1 MFRAISKTEK
11 EKKSMDVLI
20 VELEK
25 APRMASITGDLNSLQ
40 QVVGGYIEAVYPYDD
55 PVAIVCHEE
64 GKLIGLPLNR
74 KLEDYDIIAGTFI
87 VCGLGEEDFDSLSP
101 ELAEKYRE
109 KFADPEI
116 FMKMGS
122 RIVAIPIK
130 PKDELHVGK
139 PKQKSTE
146 PEL

>member
-1 MFRAISKTEK
+1 
-11 EKKSMDVLI
+11 MDVLI
-20 VELEK
+20 VEPEK
-25 APRMASITGDLNSLQ
+25 SPRMASITGDLNSLQ

-87 VCGLGEEDFDSLSP
+87 VCGLGEEDFDSLTP

-116 FMKMGS
+116 FMKMGN
-122 RIVAIPIK
+122 RIVAIPVK
-130 PKDELHVGK
+130 PKDNLHVAK

>member
-1 MFRAISKTEK
+1 
-11 EKKSMDVLI
+11 MDVLI
-20 VELEK
+20 VEPEK

-87 VCGLGEEDFDSLSP
+87 VCGLG
-101 ELAEKYRE
+101 
-109 KFADPEI
+109 
-116 FMKMGS
+116 
-122 RIVAIPIK
+122 
-130 PKDELHVGK
+130 
-139 PKQKSTE
+139 
-146 PEL
+146 

>member
-1 MFRAISKTEK
+1 
-11 EKKSMDVLI
+11 MDVLI
-20 VELEK
+20 VEPEK
-25 APRMASITGDLNSLQ
+25 SPRIANISGDLESLQ
-40 QVVGGYIEAVYPYDD
+40 KAVGGYIEAVYPYDD
-55 PVAIVCHEE
+55 PVAIVCNEE

-74 KLEDYDIIAGTFI
+74 KLEDYDIIAGTFV
-87 VCGLGEEDFDSLSP
+87 VCGLGEEDFDSLTP

-116 FMKMGS
+116 FVKMGS

-130 PKDELHVGK
+130 PKDDLYATK
-139 PKQKSTE
+139 PKQKTTE

>member
-1 MFRAISKTEK
+1 
-11 EKKSMDVLI
+11 MDVLI
-20 VELEK
+20 VEPEK
-25 APRMASITGDLNSLQ
+25 APRMANISGDLESLQ
-40 QVVGGYIEAVYPYDD
+40 KAVGGYIEAVYPYDD
-55 PVAIVCHEE
+55 PVAIVCNEE

-87 VCGLGEEDFDSLSP
+87 VCGLGEEDFDSMTP
-101 ELAEKYRE
+101 EL

-116 FMKMGS
+116 FVKMGS

-130 PKDELHVGK
+130 PKDDLHAAK

>member
-1 MFRAISKTEK
+1 MFPAISKTEK

-20 VELEK
+20 VEPEK
-25 APRMASITGDLNSLQ
+25 SPRMASITGDLNSLQ

-87 VCGLGEEDFDSLSP
+87 VCGLGEEDFDSLTP

-116 FMKMGS
+116 FMKMGN
-122 RIVAIPIK
+122 RIVAIPVK
-130 PKDELHVGK
+130 PKDNLHVAK

>member
-1 MFRAISKTEK
+1 
-11 EKKSMDVLI
+11 MDVLI
-20 VELEK
+20 VEPEK
-25 APRMASITGDLNSLQ
+25 SPRMANISGDLESLQ
-40 QVVGGYIEAVYPYDD
+40 KAVGGYIEAVYPYED
-55 PVAIVCHEE
+55 PVAIVCNEE

-87 VCGLGEEDFDSLSP
+87 VCGLGEEDFDSLTP

-116 FMKMGS
+116 FVKMGS
-122 RIVAIPIK
+122 RIVAIPVK
-130 PKDELHVGK
+130 PKDDLHAAK